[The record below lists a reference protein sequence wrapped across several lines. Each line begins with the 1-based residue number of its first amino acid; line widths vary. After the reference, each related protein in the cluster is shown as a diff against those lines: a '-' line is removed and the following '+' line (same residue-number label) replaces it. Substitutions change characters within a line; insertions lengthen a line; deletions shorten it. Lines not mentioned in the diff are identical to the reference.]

1 VSKFKRPCL
10 VCGGLGYGSRCD
22 LHQAEAN
29 ANMQRRKDTPER
41 LAKKRLL
48 YNNEYR
54 QRRKQLLASAIAC
67 HLCKKP
73 FVSGDLIEAD
83 HLVPGEI
90 NSPLAAAHRR
100 CNQSR
105 GDRPLDPYTP

>member
-1 VSKFKRPCL
+1 MSKFKRPCL
-10 VCGGLGYGSRCD
+10 VCGGLSYGSRCD
-22 LHQAEAN
+22 VHQAEAN
-29 ANMQRRKDTPER
+29 AYMQRRKDTPER

-48 YNNEYR
+48 YNSEYR
-54 QRRKQLLASAIAC
+54 QRRKQVLASAIAC

-73 FVSGDLIEAD
+73 FVSGDAIEAD
-83 HLVPGEI
+83 HLVPSDP

-105 GDRPLDPYTP
+105 GDRPLDT